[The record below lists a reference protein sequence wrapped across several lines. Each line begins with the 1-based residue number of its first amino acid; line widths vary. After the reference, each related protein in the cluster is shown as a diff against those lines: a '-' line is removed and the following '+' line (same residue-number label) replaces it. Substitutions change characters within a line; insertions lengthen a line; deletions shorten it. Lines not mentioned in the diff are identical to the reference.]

1 MKGKVLVVDNHPM
14 IQKYMTDLLEKEG
27 YEVRSAVDGIS
38 ALDVLG
44 SYVPDILFVDL
55 VMPNIS
61 GEKLCRIIRNVP
73 RLKDVFICIL
83 SAIAAE
89 QEVDCTQFGANACI
103 AKGPLNKMSRYVF
116 SVLEEAESGALYAC
130 GGKTLGLEEVYKRH
144 ITKELLSS
152 KRHFE
157 IILDNMSQGIL
168 ELTPDGRIVY
178 VNPLALSMIATP
190 EENLLGMKF
199 PDLFHEEYR
208 KTVKELFINVEATP
222 KGINEDV
229 PVLLNNKEVTLSLLP
244 VRDENCLSL
253 IVIVDDVGERRRMK
267 AQILQAQKMKAIATL
282 AGGIAHEFNNALQG
296 IAGNIDLLELNVKE
310 KESIDK
316 FVYPMKSSVDRMSS
330 LTNQLLAY
338 AQGGKYQP
346 KLISLNAIIVDTL
359 LSVKHT
365 IGPNI
370 QIEKDLARDSYNVKA
385 DLTQLQMALLAVIH
399 NAEEAIEGSG
409 KIRVQTKNE
418 EIKEKIIKDQFDIE
432 PGPYACVIV
441 EDNGIGMDEETLLRI
456 FEPFFTT
463 KFQGRGFSMAAVYGI
478 IRNHNGWIDIDS
490 SPGGGTSIKI
500 YLPAAGTEK
509 EIKEEPASGILEG
522 SETILIIEDEKSVMQ
537 VTSDLLKI
545 LGYHVLEAEN
555 GMKAVKIVK
564 EHKGPIHLAILDLG
578 LPDMKG
584 VNLFQHIRGAR
595 PETKVILASGY
606 AIDGPAQDLLDSGAL
621 GFLQKPYNLSALSGK
636 LREVLKKQ

>member
-38 ALDVLG
+38 ALDLLG

-168 ELTPDGRIVY
+168 ELTSDGRIVY

-199 PDLFHEEYR
+199 LDLFHEEYR
-208 KTVKELFINVEATP
+208 KTVQELFINVEATP

-229 PVLLNNKEVTLSLLP
+229 PVLLNSKEVTLSLLP
-244 VRDENCLSL
+244 VRDENHLSL

-365 IGPNI
+365 IGQNI

-409 KIRVQTKNE
+409 NIRVQTKNE

-441 EDNGIGMDEETLLRI
+441 EDDGIGMDEETLLRI

-500 YLPAAGTEK
+500 YLPAAGAEK
-509 EIKEEPASGILEG
+509 EIKEEPASGISEG

-555 GMKAVKIVK
+555 GMKALKIVK

-606 AIDGPAQDLLDSGAL
+606 SIDGPAQDLLDSGAL
-621 GFLQKPYNLSALSGK
+621 GFLQKPYNLSVLSGK